1 MYLKFWQ
8 NCFKQDSSVLQI
20 LHILFFVINSFNNPG
35 NQLDMLN
42 KLVSDCLNR
51 HAALKRTKYTKPR
64 ARWMK
69 EREIAVQNKHD
80 KNRLLEHNSPSKEK
94 WNNYPVFYK
103 QHFYNQRQG
112 EISKRSS
119 QS

>member
-1 MYLKFWQ
+1 
-8 NCFKQDSSVLQI
+8 
-20 LHILFFVINSFNNPG
+20 
-35 NQLDMLN
+35 
-42 KLVSDCLNR
+42 
-51 HAALKRTKYTKPR
+51 
-64 ARWMK
+64 MK